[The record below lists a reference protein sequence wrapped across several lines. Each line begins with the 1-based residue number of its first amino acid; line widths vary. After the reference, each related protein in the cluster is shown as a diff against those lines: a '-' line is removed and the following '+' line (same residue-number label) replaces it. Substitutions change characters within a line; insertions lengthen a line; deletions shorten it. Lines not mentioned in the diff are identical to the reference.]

1 LSGEHKMA
9 ISATGS
15 TKSHSAH
22 TVWAAAQQFRCKPLL
37 SEKLSHQPQRR
48 SGISAALYQH
58 VEDLAFVVNGTPQ
71 IHPLPGDADHH
82 FV

>member
-1 LSGEHKMA
+1 
-9 ISATGS
+9 
-15 TKSHSAH
+15 
-22 TVWAAAQQFRCKPLL
+22 LL

-82 FV
+82 FVQVPSVARARTAPP